1 MLKKHPDDITAIRNG
16 MLLART
22 TKDVK
27 LEKKYLAMMAQYG
40 ESEVDRMSA
49 KARLDAL
56 IQKK

>member
-1 MLKKHPDDITAIRNG
+1 M
-16 MLLART
+16 ARRENNA
-22 TKDVK
+22 K

-56 IQKK
+56 NQKK